1 MRTRFMPLAEVGEA
15 DADAWIGLTAR
26 AIDPHPFLD
35 PRYLLPSVRHREQAR
50 DMGIVF
56 VEDGSDLVGALGVT
70 RESRIGGLPIATAST
85 GGAFMTRW
93 AGRHHPL
100 IDESRA
106 PEAMEALLAGLRKHP
121 VPGLLELSR
130 FPTDG
135 PLADA
140 LRDAAATAGTPL
152 LERVR
157 EERVIARPWPPI
169 ESSSPVDPSIE
180 EIELV
185 LPHRSASTMRK
196 LRREARVLATA
207 AGGSL
212 TVSDRSA
219 DAQASLD
226 FLDMEAAGWKGG
238 ADRGGEGFRRT
249 GHEDW
254 FLEVTQAFRDGGLLA
269 MHELSAGDETLHLAV
284 NLRSPR
290 AEFGF
295 VDTFAPPFAQ
305 HRAGVIGRVAELNR
319 ILARPDN
326 EYFDPC
332 LAPQFAESEKLYPD
346 VRTQSNIVVAHGGAP
361 ARAMLRAL
369 PMARSARDWIRA
381 RRGGQ

>member
-1 MRTRFMPLAEVGEA
+1 MPLAEVGPR
-15 DADAWIGLTAR
+15 DAEAWIALTSR

-50 DMGIVF
+50 DMGIVL
-56 VEDGSDLVGALGVT
+56 VEDGADLLGVIGVT

-100 IDESRA
+100 VDENRA
-106 PEAMEALLAGLRKHP
+106 PEVIETLLTGMRGHP

-130 FPTDG
+130 FPSEG

-140 LRDAAATAGTPL
+140 LRQAAAAARTPL

-157 EERVIARPWPPI
+157 EQRVIARPWPPI
-169 ESSSPVDPSIE
+169 ENSSPGDPSIE
-180 EIELV
+180 AITLA
-185 LPHRSASTMRK
+185 LPHRSSSTMRK
-196 LRREARVLATA
+196 LRREARTLSSA
-207 AGGSL
+207 AGAPL
-212 TVSDRSA
+212 VVRDRSA
-219 DAQASLD
+219 DPQASAD
-226 FLDMEAAGWKGG
+226 FLDLEAAGWKGG

-249 GHEDW
+249 GHADW
-254 FLEVTQAFRDGGLLA
+254 FLEVTAAFRDSGLLA

-295 VDTFAPPFAQ
+295 VDTFSPPYAQ

-319 ILARPDN
+319 ILARPDT

-346 VRTQSNIVVAHGGAP
+346 ARTQSNIVVAHGGAS

-369 PMARSARDWIRA
+369 PIARSARDWLRS
-381 RRGGQ
+381 RRGSE